1 MEATQT
7 EHESRGQQPQQPRQ
21 PPQYDATMSTG
32 NEVTATIIA
41 GGLRHCDHIF
51 VHRPPPAQPASSSHL
66 HQRAPKKKY
75 RAVIKDSDE
84 EQQKDADTGRESLW
98 NGTNARNVY
107 VAIRENNPTTGLPNQ
122 AHAARSPPYPG
133 QPQSKEVPKADD
145 RNRQQ
150 QAGMQLGNND
160 HNLLL
165 EKWRELAE
173 KKEVQEAETTSVLE
187 AFKASLFEQDRVPH
201 PKDTLFEDTQA
212 QAMDRPQSPETNQA
226 CRPGIALPG
235 IGETCPHNPR
245 SRETKSINPRVGRGN
260 LRGWDDRRAR
270 SVPRIA
276 TMSSQNLAN
285 KDGRWLRLELKNH

>member
-1 MEATQT
+1 MEANQT

-133 QPQSKEVPKADD
+133 QPQGREIPKADD
-145 RNRQQ
+145 HNRQQ
-150 QAGMQLGNND
+150 QPGMQSGNTD
-160 HNLLL
+160 HDLLL
-165 EKWRELAE
+165 RKWRELAE
-173 KKEVQEAETTSVLE
+173 RKESHEAETTSVLKAFE
-187 AFKASLFEQDRVPH
+187 APYLNRTGFHILRIPCLGIPDPKRWIARNPQKQIKPAARASRCRESGRLVH
-201 PKDTLFEDTQA
+201 ITLGGVKQ
-212 QAMDRPQSPETNQA
+212 
-226 CRPGIALPG
+226 
-235 IGETCPHNPR
+235 
-245 SRETKSINPRVGRGN
+245 KSIDPWVERGN

-270 SVPRIA
+270 SVPRI
-276 TMSSQNLAN
+276 TNISSQNSAN
-285 KDGRWLRLELKNH
+285 KDGDWIRIKWRSH

>member
-1 MEATQT
+1 MEANQT
-7 EHESRGQQPQQPRQ
+7 GHESRGQQPQQPRQ
-21 PPQYDATMSTG
+21 PPQCDAAMSTRD
-32 NEVTATIIA
+32 EVTATIVA
-41 GGLRHCDHIF
+41 DGLRHCDHII
-51 VHRPPPAQPASSSHL
+51 VHRPPPAQPAHSSHL

-75 RAVIKDSDE
+75 RAVIKDSYE
-84 EQQKDADTGRESLW
+84 EQQKDADHSRESLW
-98 NGTNARNVY
+98 NGTHARNVY
-107 VAIRENNPTTGLPNQ
+107 VAIRENNPTTGLPKQ

-165 EKWRELAE
+165 KKWRELAE

-201 PKDTLFEDTQA
+201 PEDTLFGDTRA

-235 IGETCPHNPR
+235 IGETCPLNPR

-270 SVPRIA
+270 SVPRI
-276 TMSSQNLAN
+276 TNISSQNSAN
-285 KDGRWLRLELKNH
+285 KDGDWIRIKWRSH